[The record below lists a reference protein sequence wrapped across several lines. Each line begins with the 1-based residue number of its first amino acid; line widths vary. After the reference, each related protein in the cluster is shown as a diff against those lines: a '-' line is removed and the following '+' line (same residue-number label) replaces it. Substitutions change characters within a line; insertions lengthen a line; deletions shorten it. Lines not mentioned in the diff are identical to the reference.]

1 MSEVYDNNNNCLT
14 CDQYVYD
21 QHKANCKHYVK
32 ETYLQFIKWIQKV
45 ANV

>member
-1 MSEVYDNNNNCLT
+1 MNEVYDNNNNCLT

-32 ETYLQFIKWIQKV
+32 ETYLQFIKRIQKV